1 MLLHGA
7 MADNRD
13 WRFQLDGLAGDFTLV
28 AWDAPGCGG
37 SFDPPDDYG
46 LEGYAD
52 SLAAFIRALG
62 LDTPHVMGLS
72 FGSVLALELFRRHP
86 GCVRSLVLLSGYA
99 GWAGSLGRE
108 EAERRRR
115 WGQSVADLPPRQ
127 VATDFAATLFTEEVP
142 TEIVQSYVELMT
154 DLRPVGV
161 RAIANA
167 LADADLREVL
177 PTIDVPTLLLHGD
190 VDRRAPLRIAEE
202 LHARI
207 PGSKLVVIQ
216 GPGHMVTLE
225 APERVNDEV
234 RSFLST

>member
-13 WRFQLDGLAGDFTLV
+13 WHLQLADLARDFTVV

-37 SFDPPDDYG
+37 SFDPPDDFG
-46 LEGYAD
+46 LA
-52 SLAAFIRALG
+52 
-62 LDTPHVMGLS
+62 
-72 FGSVLALELFRRHP
+72 
-86 GCVRSLVLLSGYA
+86 YA

-115 WGQSVADLPPRQ
+115 WGHSVADLPPRQ

-142 TEIVQSYVELMT
+142 RQIVQGYLELMT
-154 DLRPVGV
+154 DFRPVGV
-161 RAIANA
+161 RAMANA

-177 PTIDVPTLLLHGD
+177 PGIDVPTLIVHGD
-190 VDRRAPLRIAEE
+190 ADQRAPLRVAQE
-202 LHARI
+202 LHVRI
-207 PGSKLVVIQ
+207 PGSKLVVSP
-216 GPGHMVTLE
+216 GSGHMVTLE

-234 RSFLST
+234 RSFLGA

>member
-1 MLLHGA
+1 
-7 MADNRD
+7 MADSRD
-13 WRFQLDGLAGDFTLV
+13 WRLQLDGLAADFTVV

-37 SFDPPDDYG
+37 SFDPPDDFG

-52 SLAAFIRALG
+52 SLAAFIGRLG
-62 LDTPHVMGLS
+62 LDTPHVVGLS
-72 FGSVLALELFRRHP
+72 FGSALALELFRRHP
-86 GCVRSLVLLSGYA
+86 DCVRSLVLVSGYA

-115 WGQSVADLPPRQ
+115 WGRSVADLPPRE

-142 TEIVQSYVELMT
+142 TEIVRAYLELMT
-154 DLRPVGV
+154 DFRPMGV

-177 PTIDVPTLLLHGD
+177 ATIDVPTLLVHGD
-190 VDRRAPLRIAEE
+190 ADQRAPLEVAEE
-202 LHARI
+202 LQARI
-207 PGSKLVVIQ
+207 PGSKLVVIP
-216 GPGHMVTLE
+216 GCGHMLTLE

-234 RSFLST
+234 RSFLRT

>member
-1 MLLHGA
+1 
-7 MADNRD
+7 MADSRD
-13 WRFQLDGLAGDFTLV
+13 WRLQLDGLAADFTVV

-37 SFDPPDDYG
+37 SFDPPDDFG

-52 SLAAFIRALG
+52 SLAAFIGRLG
-62 LDTPHVMGLS
+62 LDTPHVVGLS
-72 FGSVLALELFRRHP
+72 FGSALALELFRRHP
-86 GCVRSLVLLSGYA
+86 DCVRSLVLVSGYA

-115 WGQSVADLPPRQ
+115 WGRSVADLPPRE

-142 TEIVQSYVELMT
+142 TEIVRAYLELMT
-154 DLRPVGV
+154 DFRPVGV

-177 PTIDVPTLLLHGD
+177 ATIDVPTLLVHGD
-190 VDRRAPLRIAEE
+190 ADQRAPLEVAEE

-207 PGSKLVVIQ
+207 PGSKLVVIP
-216 GPGHMVTLE
+216 GCGHMLTLE

-234 RSFLST
+234 RSFLRT

>member
-1 MLLHGA
+1 M
-7 MADNRD
+7 NVSRI
-13 WRFQLDGLAGDFTLV
+13 WRPQLDALSDEFTVV

-37 SFDPPDDYG
+37 SFDPPDDFG

-86 GCVRSLVLLSGYA
+86 DCVRSLVLLSGYA
-99 GWAGSLGRE
+99 GWAGSLGRD

-115 WGQSVADLPPRQ
+115 WGESVADLPPRQ
-127 VATDFAATLFTEEVP
+127 VVTDFAATLFTQEVP
-142 TEIVQSYVELMT
+142 AEIVQSYVEVMT
-154 DLRPVGV
+154 DFRPVGV

-177 PTIDVPTLLLHGD
+177 PTVDVRTLLVHGD
-190 VDRRAPLRIAEE
+190 ADQRAPLRIAEE

-207 PGSKLVVIQ
+207 SGSKLVVIE

-225 APERVNDEV
+225 APERVNHEV
-234 RSFLST
+234 RSFLNR